1 MPLKLKITSVGH
13 ELVVSCGSLLEIV
26 ESYRSPLL
34 CAVAFEGHYWQFWK
48 PVENCCFQLIDLE
61 PVANHDFSLWF

>member
-1 MPLKLKITSVGH
+1 MPLKLNKTSVGH

-34 CAVAFEGHYWQFWK
+34 CAAAFEAILSSFGNLLKIVVF
-48 PVENCCFQLIDLE
+48 N
-61 PVANHDFSLWF
+61 